1 MVDESVWV
9 GKFYS
14 ENKDANQY
22 QSDIEAL
29 VNGKGIDRSLQFI
42 SWQKTQLLLMP

>member
-1 MVDESVWV
+1 MGNRMVDESVWV
-9 GKFYS
+9 VKFYS

-29 VNGKGIDRSLQFI
+29 VAKGIDRSQAFFVFILQM
-42 SWQKTQLLLMP
+42 SW